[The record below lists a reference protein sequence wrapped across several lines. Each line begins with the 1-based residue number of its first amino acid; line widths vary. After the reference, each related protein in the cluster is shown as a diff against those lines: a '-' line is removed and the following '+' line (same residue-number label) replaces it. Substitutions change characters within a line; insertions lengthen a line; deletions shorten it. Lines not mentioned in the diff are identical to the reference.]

1 MVEEIVEE
9 ITDLERKLIENFWPG
24 PLTIIFK
31 RKSNEII
38 PNVVTANL
46 DTVGIRMPSN
56 LIAKKLI
63 EKSGVPIAAPSAN
76 VSGNLVEQM

>member
-56 LIAKKLI
+56 LIAK
-63 EKSGVPIAAPSAN
+63 S
-76 VSGNLVEQM
+76 